1 MFFDTLPETG
11 PLVLQWHFSQGS
23 CDIQCLQYR
32 QYNLIIDHKYR
43 FEIEEVEIIWLI
55 CFLFVDFNDLLNIH
69 DIVDALPDEL
79 MGSSDQNGMM
89 DSNHSMQD
97 PSKHHA
103 QLTQLLS
110 GVSSASSMVPPSSK
124 SPMPNLGSL
133 GNLNNAAKSPRS
145 ANLSSPPL
153 GMGGKMSQ
161 HVGMDN
167 YPSNSA
173 GFSSMNSV
181 GPMVSNANMMNKN
194 IAHNPINSMGVQMSI
209 SNMGQQT
216 SSMMSNGP
224 LYSASG
230 HNQGRG
236 NVSGMQQLSSMSQP
250 GVMGGMNHQQMH
262 NPNNMVGHPGMGMQQ
277 QQMMKVQYLWLT
289 WFQEFNCYVYNFHKD

>member
-1 MFFDTLPETG
+1 M
-11 PLVLQWHFSQGS
+11 
-23 CDIQCLQYR
+23 
-32 QYNLIIDHKYR
+32 
-43 FEIEEVEIIWLI
+43 
-55 CFLFVDFNDLLNIH
+55 LNIH

-97 PSKHHA
+97 PSKQHA

-110 GVSSASSMVPPSSK
+110 GASSMVPPSSK
-124 SPMPNLGSL
+124 SPMPNMGSL
-133 GNLNNAAKSPRS
+133 GNINNAAKSPRS

-153 GMGGKMSQ
+153 MGGKNAVSQ
-161 HVGMDN
+161 HTGMDN

-181 GPMVSNANMMNKN
+181 GPMVSNSNMMNKN
-194 IAHNPINSMGVQMSI
+194 MGHNPINSMGVQMSI
-209 SNMGQQT
+209 SNMGQQAN
-216 SSMMSNGP
+216 SMMSNGP

-236 NVSGMQQLSSMSQP
+236 NVAGMGQQLPSMSQAS
-250 GVMGGMNHQQMH
+250 VMGGMNHQQMS
-262 NPNNMVGHPGMGMQQ
+262 MGGHPGMGMQQ
-277 QQMMKVQYLWLT
+277 QQMMKVQVTFFAFCDGKFLIFTRHVEYMS
-289 WFQEFNCYVYNFHKD
+289 CKKDTITMIILSQ